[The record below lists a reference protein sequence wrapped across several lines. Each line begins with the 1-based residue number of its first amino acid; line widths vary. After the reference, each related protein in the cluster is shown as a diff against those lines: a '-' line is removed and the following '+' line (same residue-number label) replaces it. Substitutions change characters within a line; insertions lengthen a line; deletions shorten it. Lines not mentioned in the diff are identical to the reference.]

1 MKLPVAPPPTTPTLG
16 QRLRLYLYSN
26 RNIAGCALGLVGL
39 GLLFAGVIATGWP
52 LIVLGLYGVGALAWP
67 RDRLGERVA
76 EAELP
81 VEALIEHLDR
91 LVGEVAKRVP
101 AEALASL
108 RNIQQTLAELLPRL
122 HELRGSG
129 ALSAPAAFAVQES
142 LRRYLPD
149 MLAGYLKLPPVFART
164 QPLKDGRTAAQT
176 LSQQL
181 DLLDQSLQ
189 RISREAFAGDAESL
203 LLSERFLKEKFDAAA
218 AFELA

>member
-1 MKLPVAPPPTTPTLG
+1 MNLPVAPPTAPSAG

-26 RNIAGCALGLVGL
+26 RHLAGCALALVGL
-39 GLLFAGVIATGWP
+39 ALLFAGVIERGWP
-52 LIVLGLYGVGALAWP
+52 LIVLGLYAVGALAWP
-67 RDRLGERVA
+67 RDRLGARVA

-81 VEALIEHLDR
+81 AEALIEHLDR
-91 LVGEVAKRVP
+91 LIGEVAKRVP

-108 RNIQQTLAELLPRL
+108 RSIQQTLAELLPRL
-122 HELRGSG
+122 RELRGSG
-129 ALSAPAAFAVQES
+129 ALSAPAAFAVQET

-149 MLAGYLKLPPVFART
+149 MLGGYLKLPPVFACT

-181 DLLDQSLQ
+181 ELLDQSLQ
-189 RISREAFAGDAESL
+189 RISLEAFAGDAESL